1 MLSSSICN
9 LLFQQQSKHPALFF
23 AQICCWPSY
32 HHPSNPDL
40 HEPLLPVAI
49 VPVRT
54 INSLT
59 ERVTVLEEKVEALN
73 TRIDEITD
81 SNAAMVNTF
90 TDNNAQMLD
99 RFADAMVDETKR
111 AFMDFE
117 NAMAYE
123 KSTRRLSCPQ

>member
-1 MLSSSICN
+1 MHSSTICN
-9 LLFQQQSKHPALFF
+9 LLFQQQHPTLLL
-23 AQICCWPSY
+23 AQICCCPSPSY
-32 HHPSNPDL
+32 HHPKNPDL
-40 HEPLLPVAI
+40 REPLLPVAI

-59 ERVTVLEEKVEALN
+59 ERVTVLEEKVEVLN
-73 TRIDEITD
+73 TRIDEI
-81 SNAAMVNTF
+81 